1 MNKKRER
8 EILTEAKQ
16 RLLCLEL
23 YLGKVLMN
31 KANGFVYLRNGVQV
45 KINIGKSRKNRDFNF
60 SHPHFW
66 RVLSWWESLLVKSG
80 LYKFIKIDF

>member
-1 MNKKRER
+1 MNKKKMSK
-8 EILTEAKQ
+8 LDTTKQ
-16 RLLCLEL
+16 RLLHLEL
-23 YLGKVLMN
+23 DLGKVLMN
-31 KANGFVYLRNGVQV
+31 KTNGFVYLRNGVQV